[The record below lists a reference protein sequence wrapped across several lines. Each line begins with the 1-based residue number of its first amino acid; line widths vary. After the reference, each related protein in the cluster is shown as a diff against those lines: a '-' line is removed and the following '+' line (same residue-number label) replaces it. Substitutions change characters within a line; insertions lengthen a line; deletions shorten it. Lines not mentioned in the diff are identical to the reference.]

1 MTPEQLQDI
10 DRVKA
15 HLAEVVAMKKIIDD
29 QLDVIKETVKSAWS
43 DMQYW
48 NVTCKYSTY
57 TKLKPVDMNRIME
70 AYPVAENLN
79 IYNITLSKDAQH
91 IITDESLF
99 REEEVQVVK
108 LNVAE

>member
-1 MTPEQLQDI
+1 
-10 DRVKA
+10 
-15 HLAEVVAMKKIIDD
+15 
-29 QLDVIKETVKSAWS
+29 
-43 DMQYW
+43 
-48 NVTCKYSTY
+48 
-57 TKLKPVDMNRIME
+57 MNRIME
-70 AYPVAENLN
+70 AYPIAENLN